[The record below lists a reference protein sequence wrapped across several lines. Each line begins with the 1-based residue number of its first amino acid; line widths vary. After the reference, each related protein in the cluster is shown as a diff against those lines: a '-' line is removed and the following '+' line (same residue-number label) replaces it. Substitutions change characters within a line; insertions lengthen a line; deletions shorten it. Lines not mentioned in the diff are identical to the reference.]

1 MLLPDASVL
10 ALVQGSP
17 ARVLVVRK
25 KCPSPSY
32 WACDL
37 ALPGGRVVEGESP
50 VETALREAWEEAW
63 IPPSLV
69 YPVAYYC
76 CEFTR
81 AGRLRVAM
89 VIARPRSYVEAV
101 PRDEEIDATLWLPLD
116 VLDQEEGPVGHPV
129 RGSVWGVPV
138 PGGLALW
145 GVTLRLLKALRRIH
159 KLLGSSSRTEARTH
173 HRGGVSPRGI
183 QAS

>member
-1 MLLPDASVL
+1 ML
-10 ALVQGSP
+10 QGSP

-37 ALPGGRVVEGESP
+37 ALPGGRIVGEETP

-63 IPPSLV
+63 VPPGLV
-69 YPVAYYC
+69 YPITYYC
-76 CEFTR
+76 CELTR
-81 AGRLRVAM
+81 AGKLRVSM
-89 VIARPRSYVEAV
+89 VVARPVSYIEAV
-101 PRDEEIDATLWLPLD
+101 PRDEEVDAVLWLPLD
-116 VLDQEEGPVGHPV
+116 IADQLEGPVEHPV

-145 GVTLRLLKALRRIH
+145 GVTLRLLKALRRIY
-159 KLLGSSSRTEARTH
+159 KLLGLSNRIEARIY
-173 HRGGVSPRGI
+173 HRSEELRRG
-183 QAS
+183 